1 MAVKYLSPATSTA
14 IIRCPRASYRL
25 VWMALSYITHVPEFA
40 APGSGPGKRSPLT
53 RPCVFRVVKVSGTM
67 RRVEEEAIRRARRE
81 ISRAASWVGV
91 GDGDGDASDTGDVV
105 DDTGDVMDVMDEE
118 D

>member
-1 MAVKYLSPATSTA
+1 M
-14 IIRCPRASYRL
+14 
-25 VWMALSYITHVPEFA
+25 
-40 APGSGPGKRSPLT
+40 
-53 RPCVFRVVKVSGTM
+53 FRVVKVSGTM

>member
-25 VWMALSYITHVPEFA
+25 VWIALSYISHVPEFA

-67 RRVEEEAIRRARRE
+67 RRVEEEAIRRARKE
-81 ISRAASWVGV
+81 ISRAASWV
-91 GDGDGDASDTGDVV
+91 GDGDASDTGDVV